1 MNEKTTDISL
11 SSLLPL
17 MFPESARI
25 AWSRPSKEQRK
36 ALFGE
41 EDGEVFFD
49 TPLALSLKHSEG
61 ILLLRGLARRIT
73 KREKEYILE
82 EEIATEHMV
91 GTAPLR
97 EALLFQAKILSLALM
112 NAKKIERLTFR
123 LLFFSE
129 GRAEMESFLFE
140 KEALSTDFSEFAP
153 RIFALAPLFEKA
165 DALVEFPHSSLRQ
178 GQKKLIQSV
187 WSAIGSSTKLFAC
200 APTGIG
206 KTAAVLYPALRAL
219 EKGKADRV
227 FYASP
232 KNTLKLQAAAC
243 IESLQKVRGFRTLV
257 LSSKAALCPE
267 KKEDCKKEECSYFE
281 NTEASLSEAL
291 SFLAAFSCITEKEL
305 RAAAEHFHLC
315 PFALAKK
322 IAEFCQIIVGDYNHV
337 FDPDRAVFRPS
348 KQSVLLVDEAHNL
361 AGRIKEN
368 HTETISPSD
377 FDPLFRDST
386 APAGYLR
393 EHFAPLCTLFAAM
406 DQKRKDT
413 KEYYSFKTPEK
424 IGKAAEELL
433 PKIGFALT
441 GGFGLLS
448 PETEEEIKKLFF
460 KFKKFV
466 SLYRKFNENYAT
478 VYPPEGG
485 CRIWLVDPR
494 SVLKEAFEKWKSV
507 VLFSATL
514 LPEAYYFDL
523 LAGEECDEFLTLPSP
538 FCRDHLFVGICGIDV
553 SHSQRYLTAPK
564 ICNIIHSAVSAKEG
578 NYMVF
583 LPSFEYLNLV
593 SQEYKKRHF
602 EHRVLIQEKVM
613 SAAKRRKFL
622 QEFQENK
629 KGTLVGFVVMGG
641 IFSEGID
648 LKGDALLGEIIVG
661 TGFPPPSPE
670 AEAECEA
677 YYKREMDGKKF
688 AYTLQGWSRVLQAAG
703 RVIRSEEDRG
713 ILLLCDLRFLGEEV
727 RELFPEHWEGAEI
740 IEREKELRDHLKTF
754 WE

>member
-1 MNEKTTDISL
+1 MNEKTTEILL
-11 SSLLPL
+11 SSLLPIL
-17 MFPESARI
+17 FPESEHI
-25 AWSRPSKEQRK
+25 PFSRPREEEM
-36 ALFGE
+36 APLFGE
-41 EDGEVFFD
+41 ISGEVFFD
-49 TPLALSLKHSEG
+49 TPLSLSLKHREG
-61 ILLLRGLARRIT
+61 VLQLRGTAHRII
-73 KREKEYILE
+73 KHEKEYILE
-82 EEIATEHMV
+82 EAAAVEHMA

-112 NAKKIERLTFR
+112 AAKKIESLRFR
-123 LLFFSE
+123 LLFCAE
-129 GRAEMESFLFE
+129 GRGEIETFLFE
-140 KEALSTDFSEFAP
+140 KEALSSDLSQIAP
-153 RIFALAPLFEKA
+153 RIFSLAPLFEA
-165 DALVEFPHSSLRQ
+165 PDATVEFPHDSLRQ
-178 GQKKLIQSV
+178 GQKKLIHSV
-187 WSAIGSSTKLFAC
+187 WNAIGSSTKLFAC

-257 LSSKAALCPE
+257 LSSKASLCPE
-267 KKEDCKKEECSYFE
+267 KKEDCKKEECSYFG
-281 NTEASLSEAL
+281 NTESALADAL
-291 SFLAAFSCITEKEL
+291 SFLASFSCITEKEL

-322 IAEFCQIIVGDYNHV
+322 VASFCQIIVGDYNHA
-337 FDPDRAVFRPS
+337 FDPERAILRPS
-348 KQSVLLVDEAHNL
+348 KKSILLVDEAHNL
-361 AGRIKEN
+361 AGRIRETF
-368 HTETISPSD
+368 TETVSPAD
-377 FDPLFRDST
+377 FDPLFRDPA
-386 APAGYLR
+386 APAAYLR
-393 EHFAPLCTLFAAM
+393 EHFAPLCTLFAAI

-413 KEYYSFKTPEK
+413 KEYYSFEAPEK

-433 PKIGFALT
+433 PKLSFALM
-441 GGFGLLS
+441 GGFGNLN

-466 SLYRKFNENYAT
+466 RLYRNFNRNYAAI
-478 VYPPEGG
+478 YPPEGG

-494 SVLKEAFEKWKSV
+494 STLEAAFENWKSV
-507 VLFSATL
+507 ILFSATL

-523 LAGEECDEFLTLPSP
+523 LAGKECDDFLVLPSP

-553 SHSQRYLTAPK
+553 SHAQRYQTAPK

-602 EHRVLIQEKVM
+602 EHRVLVQKKGM
-613 SAAKRRKFL
+613 NQKARREFL
-622 QEFQENK
+622 QEFETNK

-641 IFSEGID
+641 IFAEGID
-648 LKGDALLGEIIVG
+648 LKGDALLGEVIVG

-677 YYKREMDGKKF
+677 YYKRELDGKQF

-713 ILLLCDLRFLGEEV
+713 FLLLCDLRFLGEEV
-727 RELFPEHWEGAEI
+727 RELFPEHWEGAEVI
-740 IEREKELRDHLKTF
+740 SREKELRDHLKTF